1 MNWAAIVWFALMV
14 VFIILEA
21 NTVTLVSA
29 WFAAGALA
37 ALIASLLDAQL
48 WLQMVLFFVV
58 SILLLLSLRPITKKH
73 FTPKLTKTNL
83 DSVIGSFGIVTATID
98 NVMATGQ
105 VKLGAMEWT
114 ARSSS
119 GEVIPQ
125 GTRIKVDRIEGVK
138 VYVTPAEVTVH

>member
-1 MNWAAIVWFALMV
+1 MNWAAIVWFVLMV
-14 VFIILEA
+14 IFIILEA
-21 NTVTLVSA
+21 NTVTLVST

-83 DSVIGSFGIVTATID
+83 DSVIGSEGFVTATID
-98 NVMATGQ
+98 NVMATG
-105 VKLGAMEWT
+105 
-114 ARSSS
+114 
-119 GEVIPQ
+119 EVIVQ

-138 VYVTPAEVTVH
+138 VYVTPVEVTVH